1 MKLYDI
7 LKEIQGKPK
16 ALILAG
22 APGAGKSS
30 IIRDI
35 LSQFKLNVLNVDDFY
50 VKDLIKRG
58 VSLDMKNDTPE
69 ERSEQAKA
77 MGFSKKQYDAALNTA
92 VAEQENIVIDGT
104 AASKGATIKLNQR
117 LKEAG
122 YNTMMLYV
130 YTSLEQSL
138 ERNEKR
144 FEKSEGKDRSLPPAI
159 VFRTWSGVTGNFDVY
174 YNEFGNDFVAVVN
187 DPTPFT
193 EKSVEDI
200 ITKYLDPYKPTGTKP
215 KTPEEQAKS
224 DANKAQTN
232 KQVADFMS
240 KDQVQNVIDNSVT
253 KEEAQSK
260 IKAFL
265 SL

>member
-7 LKEIQGKPK
+7 LKEVQGKPK
-16 ALILAG
+16 ALLLAG

-35 LSQFKLNVLNVDDFY
+35 LSQFKLKVLNIDDFY
-50 VKDLIKRG
+50 VQDLIKRG
-58 VSLDMKNDTPE
+58 VSLDMKNATPK
-69 ERSEQAKA
+69 ERSQQARA
-77 MGFSKKQYDAALNTA
+77 MAASKKEYTAAVDSA
-92 VAEQENIVIDGT
+92 IEDKENLVIDGT
-104 AASKGATIKLNQR
+104 GAASSTTLKLNQK

-122 YNTMMLYV
+122 YDTMMLFV

-144 FEKSEGKDRSLPPAI
+144 FEKSKGKDRSLPPAI
-159 VFRTWSGVTGNFDVY
+159 VFGTWSRVTRNFDVY
-174 YNEFGNDFVAVVN
+174 FSEFGKDFVAVVN

-200 ITKYLDPYKPTGTKP
+200 ITKYLDPFKPTDTKP
-215 KTPEEQAKS
+215 KTPAQQAAS
-224 DANKAQTN
+224 DKRKAKTN
-232 KQVADFMS
+232 QQVADFLK
-240 KDQVQNVIDNSVT
+240 KDQVQKVIDNSVT

>member
-30 IIRDI
+30 IIGDI
-35 LSQFKLNVLNVDDFY
+35 LSQFKLKVLNVDDFY
-50 VKDLIKRG
+50 VPDLIKRG
-58 VSLDMKNDTPE
+58 VSLDMKNATPE
-69 ERSEQAKA
+69 ERSEQGKA
-77 MGFSKKQYDAALNTA
+77 MASSKKQYDAALDDA
-92 VAEQENIVIDGT
+92 VVKQENIVIDGT
-104 AASKGATIKLNQR
+104 AASKGATLKLNQR

-144 FEKSEGKDRSLPPAI
+144 FEKSKGKDRSLPPAI
-159 VFRTWSGVTGNFDVY
+159 VFRTWSDVTGNFDLY
-174 YNEFGNDFVAVVN
+174 YNEFGNNFVAVVN

-193 EKSVEDI
+193 EKSVEDV
-200 ITKYLDPYKPTGTKP
+200 ITKYLDPYKPTDTKP
-215 KTPEEQAKS
+215 KSPEEQAKS
-224 DANKAQTN
+224 DAKKAKTN
-232 KQVADFMS
+232 QQVAAFMS

-253 KEEAQSK
+253 KEEAQSR

>member
-1 MKLYDI
+1 VKLYDI

-22 APGAGKSS
+22 APGAGKSF

-35 LSQFKLNVLNVDDFY
+35 LNQFDLKILNIDDFY

-58 VSLDMKNDTPE
+58 VSLDMKNATPE
-69 ERSEQAKA
+69 ERSEQGKA
-77 MGFSKKQYDAALNTA
+77 MAFSKKQYDAAIDTA
-92 VAEQENIVIDGT
+92 VETNQDIVIDGT
-104 AASKGATIKLNQR
+104 AASKGATLKLNQR

-138 ERNEKR
+138 ERNEKM

-224 DANKAQTN
+224 DAKKAKTN
-232 KQVADFMS
+232 QLVANFLS

>member
-1 MKLYDI
+1 MNLYDI

-35 LSQFKLNVLNVDDFY
+35 LGQFDLKVLNVDDFY
-50 VKDLIKRG
+50 MKDLLKRG
-58 VSLDMKNDTPE
+58 VSLDMKNASPE
-69 ERSEQAKA
+69 ERSQQGKA
-77 MGFSKKQYDAALNTA
+77 MSQARKQYGAAMDDAIGTS
-92 VAEQENIVIDGT
+92 QSIVVDGT
-104 AASKGATIKLNQR
+104 GASATATLNLDKK

-144 FEKSEGKDRSLPPAI
+144 FEKSKGKDRSLPPAI
-159 VFRTWSGVTGNFDVY
+159 VFRTWSDVTGNFNVY
-174 YNEFGNDFVAVVN
+174 YNEFGNNFVAVVN
-187 DPTPFT
+187 DPQPFT
-193 EKSVEDI
+193 EKNVEDI
-200 ITKYLDPYKPTGTKP
+200 ITKYLDPFKPTGTKP
-215 KTPEEQAKS
+215 KTPAQQAAS
-224 DANKAQTN
+224 DKKKAELNKKVANFL
-232 KQVADFMS
+232 KQ
-240 KDQVQNVIDNSVT
+240 DQVQNVIDNSVT

>member
-50 VKDLIKRG
+50 VQDLIKRG
-58 VSLDMKNDTPE
+58 VSLDMKNATPE

-77 MGFSKKQYDAALNTA
+77 MGFSKKQYDAAMDVA
-92 VAEQENIVIDGT
+92 VEGQENIVIDGT

-122 YNTMMLYV
+122 YDTMMLYV

-174 YNEFGNDFVAVVN
+174 YNEFGNNFVAVVN

-200 ITKYLDPYKPTGTKP
+200 ITRYLDPYKPTGTKP

-224 DANKAQTN
+224 DAKKAKTN
-232 KQVADFMS
+232 QQVANFLQQ
-240 KDQVQNVIDNSVT
+240 DQVQKVIDNSVT
-253 KEEAQSK
+253 KEEAQSR

>member
-35 LSQFKLNVLNVDDFY
+35 LSQFKLKVLNVDDFY
-50 VKDLIKRG
+50 VQDLIKRG
-58 VSLDMKNDTPE
+58 VSLDMKNATPE
-69 ERSEQAKA
+69 ERSEQARA
-77 MGFSKKQYDAALNTA
+77 MGLSKKQYDAALNAA
-92 VAEQENIVIDGT
+92 VDANENIVVDGT
-104 AASKGATIKLNQR
+104 GASANATLKLNQK
-117 LKEAG
+117 LEEAG

-159 VFRTWSGVTGNFDVY
+159 VFKTWSDVTGNFDVY
-174 YNEFGNDFVAVVN
+174 YSAFGNDFVAVVN

-200 ITKYLDPYKPTGTKP
+200 ITKYLDPFKPTGTKP
-215 KTPEEQAKS
+215 KTPAQQAKS
-224 DANKAQTN
+224 AADKAKLNQKVANFL
-232 KQVADFMS
+232 KQ
-240 KDQVQNVIDNSVT
+240 DQVQNVIDNSVT

>member
-35 LSQFKLNVLNVDDFY
+35 LGQFDLKVLNVDDFY
-50 VKDLIKRG
+50 MKDLAKRG
-58 VSLDMKNDTPE
+58 VSLDMKNASPE
-69 ERSEQAKA
+69 ERSQQAKA
-77 MGFSKKQYDAALNTA
+77 MGFSKKQYDAAMDDAIEST
-92 VAEQENIVIDGT
+92 QNIVVDGT
-104 AASKGATIKLNQR
+104 GASSRATLKLNQR
-117 LKEAG
+117 LEEAG

-144 FEKSEGKDRSLPPAI
+144 FEKSKGKDRSLPPAI
-159 VFRTWSGVTGNFDVY
+159 VFRTWSSVTGNFDVY
-174 YNEFGNDFVAVVN
+174 YNEFGNNFVAVVN
-187 DPTPFT
+187 DPQPFT

-200 ITKYLDPYKPTGTKP
+200 ITKYLDPYKPKGTKP
-215 KTPEEQAKS
+215 KTPEQQAKS
-224 DANKAQTN
+224 DAKKAKVNQL
-232 KQVADFMS
+232 VASFLS
-240 KDQVQNVIDNSVT
+240 KDSVQNVIDNSVT

>member
-35 LSQFKLNVLNVDDFY
+35 LSQFDLKVLNVDDYY

-58 VSLDMKNDTPE
+58 VSLDMKNASPE
-69 ERSEQAKA
+69 ERSQQAKA
-77 MGFSKKQYDAALNTA
+77 MGYSKKQYDAAMDDAIGST
-92 VAEQENIVIDGT
+92 QSIVVDGT
-104 AASKGATIKLNQR
+104 GASSRATLKLNQR

-122 YNTMMLYV
+122 YDTMMLYV

-144 FEKSEGKDRSLPPAI
+144 FEKSKGKDRSLPPAI
-159 VFRTWSGVTGNFDVY
+159 VFRTWSSVTGNFDVY
-174 YNEFGNDFVAVVN
+174 YNEFGNNFVAVVN
-187 DPTPFT
+187 DTQPFT

-215 KTPEEQAKS
+215 KTPEQQAKS
-224 DANKAQTN
+224 DARKAKTN
-232 KQVADFMS
+232 QQVAKFLS
-240 KDQVQNVIDNSVT
+240 KDSVQNVINNSVT

-265 SL
+265 A

>member
-1 MKLYDI
+1 VKLYDI

-35 LSQFKLNVLNVDDFY
+35 LSEFKLKVLNVDDFY
-50 VKDLIKRG
+50 VQDLIKRG
-58 VSLDMKNDTPE
+58 VSLDMKNATPE

-77 MGFSKKQYDAALNTA
+77 MGFSKKQYDAAVDAA
-92 VAEQENIVIDGT
+92 VEGKENIVIDGT
-104 AASKGATIKLNQR
+104 GASAKATLKLNQR
-117 LKEAG
+117 LEEAG

-144 FEKSEGKDRSLPPAI
+144 FEKSKGKDRSLPPAI
-159 VFRTWSGVTGNFDVY
+159 VFKTWSDVTGNFEIY

-200 ITKYLDPYKPTGTKP
+200 ITKYLDPFAPKGTKP
-215 KTPEEQAKS
+215 KTPSQQASAEKR
-224 DANKAQTN
+224 KAQTN
-232 KQVADFMS
+232 QLVANFLG

>member
-35 LSQFKLNVLNVDDFY
+35 LSQFNLNVLNVDDFY

-58 VSLDMKNDTPE
+58 VSLDMKNATPE

-77 MGFSKKQYDAALNTA
+77 MGFSKKQYDAAMDVA
-92 VAEQENIVIDGT
+92 VEGQENIVIDGT
-104 AASKGATIKLNQR
+104 GASAGSTLKLNQR

-159 VFRTWSGVTGNFDVY
+159 VFKTWSDVTGNFDVY
-174 YNEFGNDFVAVVN
+174 YSSFGNNFVAVVN
-187 DPTPFT
+187 DPQPFT

-200 ITKYLDPYKPTGTKP
+200 ITRYLDPYTPTGTKP
-215 KTPEEQAKS
+215 KTPAQQLASDKRKAK
-224 DANKAQTN
+224 TN
-232 KQVADFMS
+232 QQVANFLQQS
-240 KDQVQNVIDNSVT
+240 QVQKVIDNSVT
-253 KEEAQSK
+253 KEEAQSR

>member
-35 LSQFKLNVLNVDDFY
+35 LSQFNLKVLNVDDFY
-50 VKDLIKRG
+50 VQDLIRRG
-58 VSLDMKNDTPE
+58 VSLDMKNATPE
-69 ERSEQAKA
+69 ERSQQAKA
-77 MGFSKKQYDAALNTA
+77 MGLSKKQYDAALNTA
-92 VAEQENIVIDGT
+92 VDANESIVVDGT
-104 AASKGATIKLNQR
+104 GASSTATLNLNKK

-144 FEKSEGKDRSLPPAI
+144 FEKSQGKDRSLPPAI
-159 VFRTWSGVTGNFDVY
+159 VFGTWARVTGNFNIY
-174 YNEFGNDFVAVVN
+174 FNEFGNDFVAVVN

-200 ITKYLDPYKPTGTKP
+200 VTKYLDPFTPKNTKP
-215 KTPEEQAKS
+215 KTPTQQASS
-224 DANKAQTN
+224 DKRKAKTN
-232 KQVADFMS
+232 KLVANFLQ

>member
-1 MKLYDI
+1 MKLFDI

-30 IIRDI
+30 IIGDI
-35 LSQFKLNVLNVDDFY
+35 LSQFKLKVLNVDDFY
-50 VKDLIKRG
+50 VQDLIKRG
-58 VSLDMKNDTPE
+58 VSLDMKNASPE

-77 MGFSKKQYDAALNTA
+77 MGFSKKQYDAAMDAA
-92 VAEQENIVIDGT
+92 VEANESIVVDGT
-104 AASKGATIKLNQR
+104 GASSKATLKLNQR

-144 FEKSEGKDRSLPPAI
+144 FEKSKGKDRSLPPAI
-159 VFRTWSGVTGNFDVY
+159 VFRTWSSVTGNFDTY

-200 ITKYLDPYKPTGTKP
+200 ITKYLNPYAPKDTKP
-215 KTPEEQAKS
+215 KSPEEQAKS
-224 DANKAQTN
+224 DAKKAQTN
-232 KQVADFMS
+232 KQIAAFMS

>member
-1 MKLYDI
+1 VKLYDI

-30 IIRDI
+30 IIGDI
-35 LSQFKLNVLNVDDFY
+35 LSQFKLKVLNVDDFY
-50 VKDLIKRG
+50 VPDLIKRG
-58 VSLDMKNDTPE
+58 VSLDMKNATPE
-69 ERSEQAKA
+69 ERSEQGKA
-77 MGFSKKQYDAALNTA
+77 MASSKKQYDAALDDA
-92 VAEQENIVIDGT
+92 VVKQENIVIDGT
-104 AASKGATIKLNQR
+104 AASKGATLKLNQR

-144 FEKSEGKDRSLPPAI
+144 FEKSKGKDRSLPPAI
-159 VFRTWSGVTGNFDVY
+159 VFRTWSDVTGNFDLY
-174 YNEFGNDFVAVVN
+174 YNEFGNNFVAVVN

-193 EKSVEDI
+193 EKSVEDV
-200 ITKYLDPYKPTGTKP
+200 ITKYLDPYKPTDTKP
-215 KTPEEQAKS
+215 KSPEEQAKS
-224 DANKAQTN
+224 DAKKAKTN
-232 KQVADFMS
+232 QQVAAFMS

-253 KEEAQSK
+253 KEEAQSR

>member
-7 LKEIQGKPK
+7 LKELATKPK

-30 IIRDI
+30 IIGDI
-35 LSQFKLNVLNVDDFY
+35 LNNFNLKVLNIDDFY
-50 VKDLIKRG
+50 VPDLIKRG
-58 VSLDMKNDTPE
+58 VSLDMKNSTPE

-77 MGFSKKQYDAALNTA
+77 MQYAQKQYDASFSNAIENK
-92 VAEQENIVIDGT
+92 ENIVIDGT
-104 AASKGATIKLNQR
+104 GASSRATFNLNNK

-122 YNTMMLYV
+122 YDTMMLYV

-144 FEKSEGKDRSLPPAI
+144 FEKSQGKDRSLPPAI
-159 VFRTWSGVTGNFDVY
+159 VFRTWNSVTDNFNTY
-174 YNEFGNDFVAVVN
+174 FNEFGNNFVAVVN

-193 EKSVEDI
+193 EKNIEDI
-200 ITKYLDPYKPTGTKP
+200 ITRYLTPYTPKDTKP
-215 KTPEEQAKS
+215 KTPEEKAKS
-224 DANKAQTN
+224 DLNREKLNQ
-232 KQVADFMS
+232 QVANFI
-240 KDQVQNVIDNSVT
+240 KQDQVQKVIDNSVT
-253 KEEAQSK
+253 KGEAQSK

>member
-50 VKDLIKRG
+50 MKDLIKRG
-58 VSLDMKNDTPE
+58 VSLDMKNATPE

-92 VAEQENIVIDGT
+92 VTEQENIVIDGT
-104 AASKGATIKLNQR
+104 AASKGATLKLNQR

-174 YNEFGNDFVAVVN
+174 YSEFGNNFVAVVN

-224 DANKAQTN
+224 DAKKAQTN

>member
-30 IIRDI
+30 VIRDI
-35 LSQFKLNVLNVDDFY
+35 LGQFDLKVLNVDDFY

-58 VSLDMKNDTPE
+58 VSLDMKNASPE
-69 ERSEQAKA
+69 ERSQQAKA
-77 MGFSKKQYDAALNTA
+77 MGFSKKQYDAAMDDAIGLT
-92 VAEQENIVIDGT
+92 QNIVVDGT
-104 AASKGATIKLNQR
+104 GASSRATLKLNQR

-159 VFRTWSGVTGNFDVY
+159 VFRTWSSVTGNFDVY
-174 YNEFGNDFVAVVN
+174 YNEFGNNFVAVVN
-187 DPTPFT
+187 DPQPFT

-224 DANKAQTN
+224 DAKKAKTN
-232 KQVADFMS
+232 QQVANFLK
-240 KDQVQNVIDNSVT
+240 KDQVQKVIDNSVT

>member
-1 MKLYDI
+1 VKLYDI

-30 IIRDI
+30 IIGDI
-35 LSQFKLNVLNVDDFY
+35 LSQFDLKVLNVDDFY

-58 VSLDMKNDTPE
+58 VSLDMKNATPE

-77 MGFSKKQYDAALNTA
+77 MGFSKKQYDAAMDAA
-92 VAEQENIVIDGT
+92 VEANENIVIDGT
-104 AASKGATIKLNQR
+104 AASKGATLKLNQR

-144 FEKSEGKDRSLPPAI
+144 FEKSKGKDRSLPPAI
-159 VFRTWSGVTGNFDVY
+159 VFRTWSGVTGNFDTY
-174 YNEFGNDFVAVVN
+174 YNEFGNNFVAVVN
-187 DPTPFT
+187 DSTPFT

-200 ITKYLDPYKPTGTKP
+200 VTKYLDPYKPSDTKP

-224 DANKAQTN
+224 DAKKAETN

>member
-1 MKLYDI
+1 VKLYDI

-35 LSQFKLNVLNVDDFY
+35 LSEFDLKVLNVDDFY
-50 VKDLIKRG
+50 MKDLAKRG
-58 VSLDMKNDTPE
+58 VSFDMKNASSE
-69 ERSEQAKA
+69 ERSQAAKA
-77 MGFSKKQYDAALNTA
+77 MGYSKKQYDAALDNA
-92 VAEQENIVIDGT
+92 VVKQENIVIDGT
-104 AASKGATIKLNQR
+104 AASKGATLKLNQR

-144 FEKSEGKDRSLPPAI
+144 FEKSKGKDRSLPPAI
-159 VFRTWSGVTGNFDVY
+159 VFRTWSGVTGNFGVY

-193 EKSVEDI
+193 KKSVEDI
-200 ITKYLDPYKPTGTKP
+200 ITKYLDPYKAKNTKP

-224 DANKAQTN
+224 DAKKAQTN
-232 KQVADFMS
+232 KQIADFMS

>member
-7 LKEIQGKPK
+7 LKEVQGKPK
-16 ALILAG
+16 ALLLAG

-35 LSQFKLNVLNVDDFY
+35 LSQFKLKVLNIDDFY
-50 VKDLIKRG
+50 VQDLIKRG
-58 VSLDMKNDTPE
+58 VSLDMKNATPE
-69 ERSEQAKA
+69 ERSQQARA
-77 MGFSKKQYDAALNTA
+77 MAASKKDYTAAVDTA
-92 VAEQENIVIDGT
+92 IEGKENLVIDGT
-104 AASKGATIKLNQR
+104 GASSSTTLKLNQK

-122 YNTMMLYV
+122 YDTMMLFV

-159 VFRTWSGVTGNFDVY
+159 VFGTWSRVTRNFDVY
-174 YNEFGNDFVAVVN
+174 FSEFGKDFVAVVN

-200 ITKYLDPYKPTGTKP
+200 ITKYLDPFKPTDTKP
-215 KTPEEQAKS
+215 KTPAQQASS
-224 DANKAQTN
+224 DKRKAKTN
-232 KQVADFMS
+232 QQVANFLK
-240 KDQVQNVIDNSVT
+240 KDQVQKVIDNSVT

>member
-35 LSQFKLNVLNVDDFY
+35 LNQFDLKILNIDDFY

-58 VSLDMKNDTPE
+58 VSLDMKNASPE
-69 ERSEQAKA
+69 ERSQQGKA
-77 MGFSKKQYDAALNTA
+77 MAFSKKQYDDAMDVA
-92 VAEQENIVIDGT
+92 VEANQDIVIDGT
-104 AASKGATIKLNQR
+104 AASKGATLKLNQR

-224 DANKAQTN
+224 DVKKAKTNQLVAN
-232 KQVADFMS
+232 FLS

>member
-30 IIRDI
+30 VIRDI
-35 LSQFKLNVLNVDDFY
+35 LSQFDLKVLNVDDFY
-50 VKDLIKRG
+50 VQDLIKRG
-58 VSLDMKNDTPE
+58 VTLDLKNATPE

-77 MGFSKKQYDAALNTA
+77 MGLSKKQYDAALNSA
-92 VAEQENIVIDGT
+92 VDANENIVVDGT
-104 AASKGATIKLNQR
+104 GASAKATLNLNNK

-144 FEKSEGKDRSLPPAI
+144 FEKSKGKDRSLAPAI
-159 VFRTWSGVTGNFDVY
+159 VFKTWSDVTGNFDVY
-174 YNEFGNDFVAVVN
+174 FDTFGNDFVAVVN

-193 EKSVEDI
+193 EKSVADI
-200 ITKYLDPYKPTGTKP
+200 ITKYLDPFAPKGTKP
-215 KTPEEQAKS
+215 KTPAQQAKS
-224 DANKAQTN
+224 DANKAALNKKVTN
-232 KQVADFMS
+232 FLQ
-240 KDQVQNVIDNSVT
+240 KDEVQKVIDNSVT

>member
-50 VKDLIKRG
+50 MKDLIKRG
-58 VSLDMKNDTPE
+58 VSLDMKNATPE

-92 VAEQENIVIDGT
+92 VTEQENIVIDGT
-104 AASKGATIKLNQR
+104 AASKGATLKLNQR

-224 DANKAQTN
+224 DAKKAQTN

>member
-35 LSQFKLNVLNVDDFY
+35 LSEFKLKVLNVDDFY
-50 VKDLIKRG
+50 VQDLIKRG
-58 VSLDMKNDTPE
+58 VSLDMKNATPE

-77 MGFSKKQYDAALNTA
+77 MGFSKKQYDAALDAA
-92 VAEQENIVIDGT
+92 VGANENIVIDGT
-104 AASKGATIKLNQR
+104 GASSKATLKLNQR
-117 LKEAG
+117 LEEAG

-144 FEKSEGKDRSLPPAI
+144 FEKSKGKDRSLPPAI
-159 VFRTWSGVTGNFDVY
+159 VFKTWSDVTGNFEIY

-200 ITKYLDPYKPTGTKP
+200 ITKYLDPFAPKGTKP
-215 KTPEEQAKS
+215 KTPAQQASAEKR
-224 DANKAQTN
+224 KAQTN
-232 KQVADFMS
+232 QLVANFLG

>member
-35 LSQFKLNVLNVDDFY
+35 LNQFDLKILNIDDFY

-58 VSLDMKNDTPE
+58 VSLDMKNASPE
-69 ERSEQAKA
+69 ERSQQGKA
-77 MGFSKKQYDAALNTA
+77 MAFSKKQYDDAMDAAVEAN
-92 VAEQENIVIDGT
+92 QDIVIDGT
-104 AASKGATIKLNQR
+104 AASKGATLKLNQR

-159 VFRTWSGVTGNFDVY
+159 VFRTWSGVTGNFNVY

-224 DANKAQTN
+224 DAKKAKTN
-232 KQVADFMS
+232 QLVANFLS

>member
-7 LKEIQGKPK
+7 LKEVQGKPK
-16 ALILAG
+16 ALLLAG

-35 LSQFKLNVLNVDDFY
+35 LSQFKLKVLNIDDFY
-50 VKDLIKRG
+50 VQDLIKRG
-58 VSLDMKNDTPE
+58 VSLDMKNATPE
-69 ERSEQAKA
+69 ERSQQARA
-77 MGFSKKQYDAALNTA
+77 MAASKKEYTAAVDT
-92 VAEQENIVIDGT
+92 VIEGKENLVIDGT
-104 AASKGATIKLNQR
+104 GAASSTTLKLNQK

-122 YNTMMLYV
+122 YDTMMLFV

-159 VFRTWSGVTGNFDVY
+159 VFGTWSRVTRNFDVY
-174 YNEFGNDFVAVVN
+174 FSEFGKDFVAVVN

-200 ITKYLDPYKPTGTKP
+200 ITKYLDPFKPTDTKP
-215 KTPEEQAKS
+215 KTPAQQAAS
-224 DANKAQTN
+224 DKRKAKTN
-232 KQVADFMS
+232 QQVADFLK
-240 KDQVQNVIDNSVT
+240 KDQVQKVIDNSVT

>member
-16 ALILAG
+16 AIILAG
-22 APGAGKSS
+22 APGAGKSF
-30 IIRDI
+30 IIGDI
-35 LSQFKLNVLNVDDFY
+35 LNKFNLEVLNIDDIY
-50 VKDLIKRG
+50 TKELTKRG
-58 VSLDMKNDTPE
+58 VSFDLKRADADA
-69 ERSEQAKA
+69 RSQQAKA
-77 MGFSKKQYDAALNTA
+77 MAFSKKEYDVA
-92 VAEQENIVIDGT
+92 VDATIGEKKNIAIDGT
-104 AASKGATIKLNQR
+104 AGSVKEVKKLVVK

-122 YNTMMLYV
+122 YDIMMLYV

-144 FEKSEGKDRSLPPAI
+144 FEKSEGKDRSLPPSI
-159 VFRTWSGVTGNFDVY
+159 VFRTWSSVTGNFDVY
-174 YNEFGNDFVAVVN
+174 YNEFGNNFVAVVN
-187 DPTPFT
+187 DPQPFT

-200 ITKYLDPYKPTGTKP
+200 ITKYLDPYKPKGTKP
-215 KTPEEQAKS
+215 KTPEQQAKS
-224 DANKAQTN
+224 DAKKAKVNQL
-232 KQVADFMS
+232 VANFLS
-240 KDQVQNVIDNSVT
+240 KDSVQNVIDNSVT